1 VKTKFEFYEIVKIN
15 TKDPARSIKNDY
27 IGYIAGKSTGDNTI
41 EYAVC
46 LFDDDMVYCFN
57 EMDLESTGQFFEEEN
72 LAPRTKIRVQ
82 VNDDEGEI
90 KQTFKNYH
98 EIESAIDSKDI
109 AKVSGYMLE
118 VGFIADSNNE
128 TYTLIEK
135 CIDNADKEIQ
145 LSGLIALRN
154 LLIRT
159 YRSFDNRYLDKILQ
173 KASRFNSDD
182 CVTVVKQ
189 IIDLKEEF
197 FN

>member
-1 VKTKFEFYEIVKIN
+1 MKTKFDFYEIVTVN
-15 TKDPARSIKNDY
+15 SKDLSVTNAKAY
-27 IGYIAGKSTGDNTI
+27 IRGKSEDDTGI
-41 EYAVC
+41 VVYA
-46 LFDDDMVYCFN
+46 LKFFDDDFIYCFN
-57 EMDLESTGQFFEEEN
+57 EDELESTGQFFEEEN
-72 LAPRTKIRVQ
+72 SVPRTKIRVQ
-82 VNDDEGEI
+82 VNDDQGEI
-90 KQTFKNYH
+90 KQTFKNYQ

-128 TYTLIEK
+128 TYNLIEK

-145 LSGLIALRN
+145 LSGLVALRN

-159 YRSFDNRYLDKILQ
+159 YRSFDKGYLDSILQ

-182 CVTVVKQ
+182 CVTVVKH
-189 IIDLKEEF
+189 IIDLKEES